1 MLNLI
6 HNLRFDR
13 NHKNSD
19 HSFKKNL
26 NNFNTS
32 ELSSFLLKNVPS
44 NKFVASNWLLIYRKQ

>member
-13 NHKNSD
+13 NYKNSD
-19 HSFKKNL
+19 HSFKKKL

-32 ELSSFLLKNVPS
+32 ELSSYPAKNES
-44 NKFVASNWLLIYRKQ
+44 SDKFVASNWLLIYRKQ

>member
-13 NHKNSD
+13 NDKDSD

-26 NNFNTS
+26 NNFSTS
-32 ELSSFLLKNVPS
+32 ELSQDYPRNTLS
-44 NKFVASNWLLIYRKQ
+44 NKFVASDWLSIYRGQ

>member
-13 NHKNSD
+13 NDKNYD

-32 ELSSFLLKNVPS
+32 ELSSDLTKNRLS
-44 NKFVASNWLLIYRKQ
+44 NKFVASNWLLIYRRQ